1 MRIAWSFAVEA
12 GARRSRCE
20 AREAGAMWEATAEGA
35 EGRGLVV
42 VDVRCSKLVEGG
54 MVWDAVLRAALGG
67 GNDSV
72 PFVGVIVVPRER
84 AR

>member
-1 MRIAWSFAVEA
+1 MEA

-54 MVWDAVLRAALGG
+54 MVWDAVLRDALGG
-67 GNDSV
+67 GHD
-72 PFVGVIVVPRER
+72 VGVMVVPRGR

>member
-1 MRIAWSFAVEA
+1 MEA
-12 GARRSRCE
+12 GARRSGCE
-20 AREAGAMWEATAEGA
+20 ARAGGAMWEAMAEGA

-42 VDVRCSKLVEGG
+42 VDVRCSKLAEGG

-67 GNDSV
+67 GHDSV
-72 PFVGVIVVPRER
+72 PFVGVMVVPRGR